1 MVHHA
6 VCSRCNWS
14 EYSLWY
20 WFFDSHLKTGLSSIG
35 ANCAREARATLERR
49 ALLRLCKKV
58 SFLRQDYL
66 TWVLLRGQQLTVLI
80 LRMQFVCNSATSLR
94 RKTNPSYFSLVS
106 LQFHLKQEEKR
117 IKQLNESKKLKD
129 FQKTQIVST
138 DFDRYFEL
146 FFCER
151 WFFHPRIRSLGI
163 CE

>member
-1 MVHHA
+1 MPLLPLVI
-6 VCSRCNWS
+6 
-14 EYSLWY
+14 
-20 WFFDSHLKTGLSSIG
+20 GLEISCQFS
-35 ANCAREARATLERR
+35 LERR
-49 ALLRLCKKV
+49 ALLRLCRRV
-58 SFLRQDYL
+58 SGLRQDYL

-94 RKTNPSYFSLVS
+94 RKINPSYFSLVS

-138 DFDRYFEL
+138 DFDRLTKL

-163 CE
+163 CEWRDNGWLRRKY

>member
-1 MVHHA
+1 MESNYVDA
-6 VCSRCNWS
+6 
-14 EYSLWY
+14 
-20 WFFDSHLKTGLSSIG
+20 I
-35 ANCAREARATLERR
+35 ATLSDWFRNLMSIFTR
-49 ALLRLCKKV
+49 KASTFAPVQKGLRLATRL
-58 SFLRQDYL
+58 SDLGFTSWTATDH
-66 TWVLLRGQQLTVLI
+66 LI